1 MQGGPM
7 GWGQGH
13 GLRLRWV
20 VVHSLTYFNTLP
32 SILVSSIVLGRVPS
46 LSLDPL
52 GSMHL
57 TMRMQ

>member
-1 MQGGPM
+1 M

-20 VVHSLTYFNTLP
+20 VVHSLTYFNTSP